1 MRMSSFDWVMLLSLS
16 LIWGGSFFLNAVI
29 LTELPTLT
37 LVAARVSLAAIALW
51 GYAAVTGRLRGLTP
65 TVWATFAVMGFLNNA
80 IPFTFIVHAQTS
92 ISSGLASIVNATT
105 PLFTILVAGVF
116 LADERFSVLRLAGV
130 AIGLFGVVVMIGTDA
145 LDGIGSSV
153 WAQMFSLGAAVS
165 YGIASVF
172 GRRFRTMGIDPIQ
185 VAMGQVTMSSLM
197 LWPVAIVLD
206 RPFDLAMPSATVW
219 GAMGVLS
226 VICTACAYILY
237 FKVLERAGATNISMV
252 TFLVPVSAILLG
264 VLFLGETLHISHVI
278 GMLLIGLGLIVIDG
292 RMFSRLGN

>member
-37 LVAARVSLAAIALW
+37 LVAARVSLAAVTLW
-51 GYAAVTGRLRGLTP
+51 GFAAVTGRFRGLTP
-65 TVWATFAVMGFLNNA
+65 AVWAAFAVMGFVNNA

-92 ISSGLASIVNATT
+92 ISSGLASILNATT

-116 LADERFSVLRLAGV
+116 LADERFSVLRLVGV
-130 AIGLFGVVVMIGTDA
+130 AFGLLGVVLMIGTDA

-153 WAQMFSLGAAVS
+153 WAQIFSLGAAVS
-165 YGIASVF
+165 YGFASVF
-172 GRRFRTMGIDPIQ
+172 GRRFRTLGIDPIQ
-185 VAMGQVTMSSLM
+185 VAMGQVTMASLM
-197 LWPVAIVLD
+197 LWPVAFTLE
-206 RPFDLAMPSATVW
+206 RPQDLAMPSATVW
-219 GAMGVLS
+219 GALGMLS

-264 VLFLGETLHISHVI
+264 ILFLGETLHISHVM
-278 GMLLIGLGLIVIDG
+278 GMLLIGLGLIIIDG
-292 RMFSRLGN
+292 RMFSRMGN

>member
-51 GYAAVTGRLRGLTP
+51 GFAAITGRLRGLTP
-65 TVWATFAVMGFLNNA
+65 AVWAAFAVMGFLNNA

-92 ISSGLASIVNATT
+92 ISSGLASILNATT

-116 LADERFSVLRLAGV
+116 LSDERFSVMRLAGV

-165 YGIASVF
+165 YGFASVF
-172 GRRFRTMGIDPIQ
+172 GRRFRRLGIDPIQ

-206 RPFDLAMPSATVW
+206 RPFDLAMPSVTVW
-219 GAMGVLS
+219 GALGVLS

-264 VLFLGETLHISHVI
+264 ILFLGETLHISHVI
-278 GMLLIGLGLIVIDG
+278 GMLLISLGLIVIDG
-292 RMFSRLGN
+292 RMFSRMGN

>member
-51 GYAAVTGRLRGLTP
+51 GFAAITGRLRGLTP
-65 TVWATFAVMGFLNNA
+65 AVWAAFAVMGFLNNA

-92 ISSGLASIVNATT
+92 ISSGLASILNATT

-165 YGIASVF
+165 YGFASVF
-172 GRRFRTMGIDPIQ
+172 GRRFRRLGIDPIQ

-206 RPFDLAMPSATVW
+206 RPFDLAMPSVTVW
-219 GAMGVLS
+219 GALGVLS

-264 VLFLGETLHISHVI
+264 ILFLGETLHISHVI

-292 RMFSRLGN
+292 RMFSRMGN

>member
-51 GYAAVTGRLRGLTP
+51 GFAAITGRLRGLTP
-65 TVWATFAVMGFLNNA
+65 AVWAAFAVMGFLNNA
-80 IPFTFIVHAQTS
+80 IPFTLIVHAQTS
-92 ISSGLASIVNATT
+92 ISSGLASILNATT

-116 LADERFSVLRLAGV
+116 LSDERFSVMRLAGV

-165 YGIASVF
+165 YGFASVF
-172 GRRFRTMGIDPIQ
+172 GRRFRRLGIDPIQ

-206 RPFDLAMPSATVW
+206 RPFDLAMPSVTVW
-219 GAMGVLS
+219 GALGVLS

-264 VLFLGETLHISHVI
+264 ILFLGETLHISHVI

-292 RMFSRLGN
+292 RMFSRMGN

>member
-37 LVAARVSLAAIALW
+37 LVAARVSLAAVALW
-51 GYAAVTGRLRGLTP
+51 GFAAITGRLRGLTP
-65 TVWATFAVMGFLNNA
+65 AVWAAFAVMGFLNNA

-92 ISSGLASIVNATT
+92 ISSGLASILNATT

-116 LADERFSVLRLAGV
+116 LSDERFSVMRLAGV

-165 YGIASVF
+165 YGFASVF
-172 GRRFRTMGIDPIQ
+172 GRRFRRLGIDPIQ

-206 RPFDLAMPSATVW
+206 RPFDLAMPSVTVW
-219 GAMGVLS
+219 GALGVLS

-264 VLFLGETLHISHVI
+264 ILFLGETLHISHVI

-292 RMFSRLGN
+292 RMFSRMGN

>member
-51 GYAAVTGRLRGLTP
+51 GFAAITGRLRGLTP
-65 TVWATFAVMGFLNNA
+65 AVWAAFAVMGFLNNA

-92 ISSGLASIVNATT
+92 ISSGLASILNATT

-116 LADERFSVLRLAGV
+116 LSDERFSVMRLAGV

-165 YGIASVF
+165 YGFASVF
-172 GRRFRTMGIDPIQ
+172 GRRFRRLGIDPIQ

-206 RPFDLAMPSATVW
+206 RPFDLAMPSVTVW
-219 GAMGVLS
+219 GALGVLS

-264 VLFLGETLHISHVI
+264 ILFLSETLHISHVI

-292 RMFSRLGN
+292 RMFSRMGN

>member
-51 GYAAVTGRLRGLTP
+51 GFAAITGRLRGLTP
-65 TVWATFAVMGFLNNA
+65 AVWAAFALMGFLNNA

-92 ISSGLASIVNATT
+92 ISSGLASILNATT

-116 LADERFSVLRLAGV
+116 LSDERFSVMRLAGV

-165 YGIASVF
+165 YGFASVF
-172 GRRFRTMGIDPIQ
+172 GRRFRRLGIDPIQ

-206 RPFDLAMPSATVW
+206 RPFDLAMPSVTVW
-219 GAMGVLS
+219 GALGVLS

-264 VLFLGETLHISHVI
+264 ILFLGETLHISHVI

-292 RMFSRLGN
+292 RMFSRMGN

>member
-51 GYAAVTGRLRGLTP
+51 GFAAITGRLRGLTP
-65 TVWATFAVMGFLNNA
+65 AVWAAFAVMGFLNNA

-92 ISSGLASIVNATT
+92 ISSGLASILNATT

-116 LADERFSVLRLAGV
+116 LSDERFSVMRLAGV

-165 YGIASVF
+165 YGFASVF
-172 GRRFRTMGIDPIQ
+172 GRRFRRLGIDPIQ

-206 RPFDLAMPSATVW
+206 RPFDLALPSVTVW
-219 GAMGVLS
+219 GALGVLS

-264 VLFLGETLHISHVI
+264 ILFLGETLHISHVI

-292 RMFSRLGN
+292 RMFSRMGN

>member
-37 LVAARVSLAAIALW
+37 LVAARVSLAAVTLW
-51 GYAAVTGRLRGLTP
+51 GFAAITGRFRGLTP
-65 TVWATFAVMGFLNNA
+65 AVWAAFAVMGFVNNA

-92 ISSGLASIVNATT
+92 ISSGLASILNATT

-116 LADERFSVLRLAGV
+116 LADERFSVLRLVGV
-130 AIGLFGVVVMIGTDA
+130 AFGLLGVVLMIGTDA
-145 LDGIGSSV
+145 LDGIGTSV
-153 WAQMFSLGAAVS
+153 WAQIFSLGAAVS
-165 YGIASVF
+165 YGFASVF
-172 GRRFRTMGIDPIQ
+172 GRRFRALGIDPIQ
-185 VAMGQVTMSSLM
+185 VAMGQVTMASLM
-197 LWPVAIVLD
+197 LWPVAFTLE
-206 RPFDLAMPSATVW
+206 RPQDLVMPSATVW
-219 GAMGVLS
+219 GALGMLS

-264 VLFLGETLHISHVI
+264 ILFLDETLHISHVL
-278 GMLLIGLGLIVIDG
+278 GMLLIGLGLIIIDG
-292 RMFSRLGN
+292 RMFSRMGN

>member
-51 GYAAVTGRLRGLTP
+51 GFVAITGRLRELTP
-65 TVWATFAVMGFLNNA
+65 AVWAAFAVMGFLNNA

-92 ISSGLASIVNATT
+92 ISSGLASILNATT

-116 LADERFSVLRLAGV
+116 LSDERFSVMRLAGV

-165 YGIASVF
+165 YGFASVF
-172 GRRFRTMGIDPIQ
+172 GRRFRRLGIDPIQ

-206 RPFDLAMPSATVW
+206 RPFDLAMPSVTVW
-219 GAMGVLS
+219 GALGVLS

-264 VLFLGETLHISHVI
+264 ILFLGETLHISHVI

-292 RMFSRLGN
+292 RMFSRMGN

>member
-51 GYAAVTGRLRGLTP
+51 GFAAITGRLRGLTP
-65 TVWATFAVMGFLNNA
+65 AVWAAFAVMGFLNNA

-92 ISSGLASIVNATT
+92 ISSGLASILNATT

-116 LADERFSVLRLAGV
+116 LSDERFSVMRLAGV

-145 LDGIGSSV
+145 LNGIGSSV

-165 YGIASVF
+165 YGFASVF
-172 GRRFRTMGIDPIQ
+172 GRRFRRLGIDPIQ

-206 RPFDLAMPSATVW
+206 RPFDLAMPSVTVW
-219 GAMGVLS
+219 GALGVLS

-264 VLFLGETLHISHVI
+264 ILFLGETLHISHVI

-292 RMFSRLGN
+292 RMFSRMGN

>member
-51 GYAAVTGRLRGLTP
+51 GFAAITGRLRGLTP
-65 TVWATFAVMGFLNNA
+65 AVWAAFAVMGFLNNA

-92 ISSGLASIVNATT
+92 ISSGLASILNATT

-165 YGIASVF
+165 YGFASVF
-172 GRRFRTMGIDPIQ
+172 GRRFRRLGIDPIQ

-197 LWPVAIVLD
+197 LWPVAIVTD
-206 RPFDLAMPSATVW
+206 RPFDLAMPSVTVW

-252 TFLVPVSAILLG
+252 TFLVPVFAILLG
-264 VLFLGETLHISHVI
+264 ILFLGETLHISHVI

-292 RMFSRLGN
+292 RMFSRMGN

>member
-51 GYAAVTGRLRGLTP
+51 GFAAITGRLRGLTP
-65 TVWATFAVMGFLNNA
+65 AVWAAFAVMGFLNNA

-92 ISSGLASIVNATT
+92 ISSGLASILNATT

-165 YGIASVF
+165 YGFASVF
-172 GRRFRTMGIDPIQ
+172 GRRFRRLGIDPIQ

-197 LWPVAIVLD
+197 LWPVAIVTD
-206 RPFDLAMPSATVW
+206 RPFDLAMPSVTVW
-219 GAMGVLS
+219 GALGVLS

-264 VLFLGETLHISHVI
+264 ILFLGETLHISHVI

-292 RMFSRLGN
+292 RMFSRMGN

>member
-51 GYAAVTGRLRGLTP
+51 GFAAITGRLRGLTP
-65 TVWATFAVMGFLNNA
+65 AVWAAFAVMGFLNNA

-92 ISSGLASIVNATT
+92 ISSGLASILNATT

-116 LADERFSVLRLAGV
+116 LSDERFSVMRLAGV

-165 YGIASVF
+165 YGFASVF
-172 GRRFRTMGIDPIQ
+172 GRRFRRLGIDPIR

-206 RPFDLAMPSATVW
+206 RPFDLAMPSVTVW
-219 GAMGVLS
+219 GALGVLS

-252 TFLVPVSAILLG
+252 TFLVPVFAILLG
-264 VLFLGETLHISHVI
+264 ILFLGETLHISHVI

-292 RMFSRLGN
+292 RMFLRMGN

>member
-1 MRMSSFDWVMLLSLS
+1 
-16 LIWGGSFFLNAVI
+16 
-29 LTELPTLT
+29 
-37 LVAARVSLAAIALW
+37 
-51 GYAAVTGRLRGLTP
+51 
-65 TVWATFAVMGFLNNA
+65 
-80 IPFTFIVHAQTS
+80 VHAQTS
-92 ISSGLASIVNATT
+92 ISSGLASILNATT

-116 LADERFSVLRLAGV
+116 LSDERFSVIRLAGV

-165 YGIASVF
+165 YGFASVF
-172 GRRFRTMGIDPIQ
+172 GRRFRRLGIDPIQ

-206 RPFDLAMPSATVW
+206 RPFDLAMPSVTVW
-219 GAMGVLS
+219 GALGVLS

-264 VLFLGETLHISHVI
+264 ILFLGETLHISHVI

-292 RMFSRLGN
+292 RMFSRMGN

>member
-51 GYAAVTGRLRGLTP
+51 GFAAITGRLRGLTP
-65 TVWATFAVMGFLNNA
+65 AVWAAFAVMGFLNNA

-92 ISSGLASIVNATT
+92 ISSGLASILNATT

-116 LADERFSVLRLAGV
+116 LSDERFSVMRLAGV

-165 YGIASVF
+165 YGFASVF
-172 GRRFRTMGIDPIQ
+172 GRRFRRLEIDPIQ

-206 RPFDLAMPSATVW
+206 RPFDLAMPSVTVW
-219 GAMGVLS
+219 GALGVLS

-264 VLFLGETLHISHVI
+264 ILFLGETLHISHVI

-292 RMFSRLGN
+292 RMFSRMGN

>member
-51 GYAAVTGRLRGLTP
+51 GFAAITGRLRGLTP
-65 TVWATFAVMGFLNNA
+65 AVWAAFAVMGFLNNA

-92 ISSGLASIVNATT
+92 ISSGLASILNATT

-116 LADERFSVLRLAGV
+116 LSDERFSVLRLAGV

-165 YGIASVF
+165 YGFASVF
-172 GRRFRTMGIDPIQ
+172 GRRFRRLGIDPIQ

-206 RPFDLAMPSATVW
+206 RPFDLAMPSVTVW
-219 GAMGVLS
+219 GALGVLS

-252 TFLVPVSAILLG
+252 TFLVPVFAILLG
-264 VLFLGETLHISHVI
+264 ILFLGETLHISHVI

-292 RMFSRLGN
+292 RMFSRMGN

>member
-51 GYAAVTGRLRGLTP
+51 GFAAITGRLRGLTP
-65 TVWATFAVMGFLNNA
+65 AVWAAFAVMGFLNNA

-92 ISSGLASIVNATT
+92 ISSGLASILNATT
-105 PLFTILVAGVF
+105 PLFTILVAGVC
-116 LADERFSVLRLAGV
+116 LSDERFSVLRLAGV

-165 YGIASVF
+165 YGFASVF
-172 GRRFRTMGIDPIQ
+172 GRRFRRLGIDPIQ
-185 VAMGQVTMSSLM
+185 VAMGQVTISSLM
-197 LWPVAIVLD
+197 LWPVAIVSD
-206 RPFDLAMPSATVW
+206 RPFDLAMPSVTVW
-219 GAMGVLS
+219 GALGVLS

-264 VLFLGETLHISHVI
+264 ILFLGETLHISHVI

-292 RMFSRLGN
+292 RMFSRMGN

>member
-16 LIWGGSFFLNAVI
+16 LIWGGSFFLNTVI

-51 GYAAVTGRLRGLTP
+51 GFAAITGRLRGLTP
-65 TVWATFAVMGFLNNA
+65 AVWAAFAVMGFLNNA

-92 ISSGLASIVNATT
+92 ISSGLASILNATT

-116 LADERFSVLRLAGV
+116 LSDERFSVMRLAGV

-165 YGIASVF
+165 YGFASVF
-172 GRRFRTMGIDPIQ
+172 GRRFRRLGIDPIQ

-206 RPFDLAMPSATVW
+206 RPFDLAMPSVTVW
-219 GAMGVLS
+219 GALGVLS

-264 VLFLGETLHISHVI
+264 ILFLGETLHISHVI
-278 GMLLIGLGLIVIDG
+278 GMLLIGIGLIVIDG
-292 RMFSRLGN
+292 RMFSRMGN

>member
-51 GYAAVTGRLRGLTP
+51 GFAAITGRLRGLTP
-65 TVWATFAVMGFLNNA
+65 AVWAAFAVMGFLNNA

-92 ISSGLASIVNATT
+92 ISSGLASILNATT

-116 LADERFSVLRLAGV
+116 LSDERFSVLRLAGV

-165 YGIASVF
+165 YGFASVF
-172 GRRFRTMGIDPIQ
+172 GRRFRRLGIDPIQ

-206 RPFDLAMPSATVW
+206 RPFDLAMPSVTVW
-219 GAMGVLS
+219 GALGVLS

-264 VLFLGETLHISHVI
+264 ILFLGETLHISHVI

-292 RMFSRLGN
+292 RMFSRMGN

>member
-51 GYAAVTGRLRGLTP
+51 GFVAITGRLRGLTP
-65 TVWATFAVMGFLNNA
+65 AVWAAFAVMGFLNNA

-92 ISSGLASIVNATT
+92 ISSGLASILNATT

-116 LADERFSVLRLAGV
+116 LSDERFSVMRLAGV

-165 YGIASVF
+165 YGFASVF
-172 GRRFRTMGIDPIQ
+172 GRRFRRLGIDPIQ

-206 RPFDLAMPSATVW
+206 RPFDLAMPSVTVW
-219 GAMGVLS
+219 GALGVLS

-264 VLFLGETLHISHVI
+264 ILLLGETLHISHVI

-292 RMFSRLGN
+292 RMFSRMGN

>member
-51 GYAAVTGRLRGLTP
+51 GFAAITGRLRGLTP
-65 TVWATFAVMGFLNNA
+65 AVWAAFAVMGFLNNA

-92 ISSGLASIVNATT
+92 ISSGLASILNATT

-116 LADERFSVLRLAGV
+116 LSDERFSVLRLAGV

-165 YGIASVF
+165 YGFASVF
-172 GRRFRTMGIDPIQ
+172 GRRFRRLGIDPIQ

-197 LWPVAIVLD
+197 LWPVAIVSD
-206 RPFDLAMPSATVW
+206 RPFDLAMPSVTVW
-219 GAMGVLS
+219 GALGVLS

-264 VLFLGETLHISHVI
+264 ILFLGETLHISHVI

-292 RMFSRLGN
+292 RMFSRMGN

>member
-51 GYAAVTGRLRGLTP
+51 GFAAITGRLRGLTP
-65 TVWATFAVMGFLNNA
+65 AVWAAFAVMGFLNNA

-92 ISSGLASIVNATT
+92 ISSGLASILNATT
-105 PLFTILVAGVF
+105 PLFTILVAGVC
-116 LADERFSVLRLAGV
+116 LSDERFSVLRLAGV

-165 YGIASVF
+165 YGFASVF
-172 GRRFRTMGIDPIQ
+172 GRRFRRLGIDPIQ

-206 RPFDLAMPSATVW
+206 RPFDLAMPSVTVW
-219 GAMGVLS
+219 GGLGVLS

-264 VLFLGETLHISHVI
+264 ILFLGETLHISHVI

-292 RMFSRLGN
+292 RMFSRMGN

>member
-51 GYAAVTGRLRGLTP
+51 GFAAITGRLRGLTP
-65 TVWATFAVMGFLNNA
+65 AVWAAFAVMGFLNNA

-92 ISSGLASIVNATT
+92 ISSGLASILNATT

-116 LADERFSVLRLAGV
+116 LSDERFSVMRLAGV

-165 YGIASVF
+165 YGFASVF
-172 GRRFRTMGIDPIQ
+172 GRRFRRLGIDPIQ

-206 RPFDLAMPSATVW
+206 RPFDLAMPSVTVW
-219 GAMGVLS
+219 GALGVLS

-252 TFLVPVSAILLG
+252 TFLVPVFAILLG
-264 VLFLGETLHISHVI
+264 ILFLGETLHISHVI

-292 RMFSRLGN
+292 RMFSRMGN

>member
-51 GYAAVTGRLRGLTP
+51 GFVAITGRLRGLTP
-65 TVWATFAVMGFLNNA
+65 AVWAAFAVMGFLNNA

-92 ISSGLASIVNATT
+92 ISSGLASILNATT

-116 LADERFSVLRLAGV
+116 LSDERFSVMRLAGV

-165 YGIASVF
+165 YGFASVF
-172 GRRFRTMGIDPIQ
+172 GRRFRRLGIDPIQ

-206 RPFDLAMPSATVW
+206 RPFDLAMPSVTVW
-219 GAMGVLS
+219 GALGVLS

-264 VLFLGETLHISHVI
+264 ILFLGETLHISHVI

-292 RMFSRLGN
+292 RMFSRMGN

>member
-37 LVAARVSLAAIALW
+37 LVAARVSLAAVTLW
-51 GYAAVTGRLRGLTP
+51 GFAAILGRFRGLTP
-65 TVWATFAVMGFLNNA
+65 AVWAAFAVMGFVNNA

-92 ISSGLASIVNATT
+92 ISSGLASILNATT

-116 LADERFSVLRLAGV
+116 LADERFSVLRLVGV
-130 AIGLFGVVVMIGTDA
+130 AFGLLGVVLMIGTDA
-145 LDGIGSSV
+145 LDGIGTSV
-153 WAQMFSLGAAVS
+153 WAQIFSLGAAVS
-165 YGIASVF
+165 YGFASVF
-172 GRRFRTMGIDPIQ
+172 GRRFRALGIDPIQ
-185 VAMGQVTMSSLM
+185 VAMGQVTMASLM
-197 LWPVAIVLD
+197 LWPVAFTLE
-206 RPFDLAMPSATVW
+206 RPQDLVMPSAAVW
-219 GAMGVLS
+219 GALGMLS

-264 VLFLGETLHISHVI
+264 ILFLDETLHISHVL
-278 GMLLIGLGLIVIDG
+278 GMLLIGLGLIIIDG
-292 RMFSRLGN
+292 RMFSRMGN

>member
-51 GYAAVTGRLRGLTP
+51 GFAAITGRLRGLTP
-65 TVWATFAVMGFLNNA
+65 AVWAAFAVMGFLNNA

-92 ISSGLASIVNATT
+92 ISSGLASILNATT

-116 LADERFSVLRLAGV
+116 LSDERFSVIRLAGV

-165 YGIASVF
+165 YGFASVF
-172 GRRFRTMGIDPIQ
+172 GRRFRRLGIDPIQ

-206 RPFDLAMPSATVW
+206 RPFDLAMPSVTVW
-219 GAMGVLS
+219 GALGVLS

-264 VLFLGETLHISHVI
+264 ILFLGETLHISHVI

-292 RMFSRLGN
+292 RMFSRMGN

>member
-51 GYAAVTGRLRGLTP
+51 GFAAITGRLRGLTP
-65 TVWATFAVMGFLNNA
+65 AVWAAFAVMGFLNNA

-92 ISSGLASIVNATT
+92 ISSGLASILNATT

-116 LADERFSVLRLAGV
+116 LSDERFSVMRLAGV

-165 YGIASVF
+165 YGFASVF
-172 GRRFRTMGIDPIQ
+172 GRRFRRLGIDPIQ

-197 LWPVAIVLD
+197 LWPVAIVTD
-206 RPFDLAMPSATVW
+206 RPFDLAMPSVTVW

-252 TFLVPVSAILLG
+252 TFLVPISAILLG
-264 VLFLGETLHISHVI
+264 ILFLGETLHISHVI
-278 GMLLIGLGLIVIDG
+278 GVLLIGLGLIVIDG
-292 RMFSRLGN
+292 RMFSRMGN

>member
-37 LVAARVSLAAIALW
+37 LVAARVSLAAITLW
-51 GYAAVTGRLRGLTP
+51 GFAAITGRLRGLTP
-65 TVWATFAVMGFLNNA
+65 AVWVAFAVMGFLNNA

-92 ISSGLASIVNATT
+92 ISSGLASILNATT

-165 YGIASVF
+165 YGFASVF
-172 GRRFRTMGIDPIQ
+172 GRRFRRLGIDPIQ

-197 LWPVAIVLD
+197 LWPVAIVTD
-206 RPFDLAMPSATVW
+206 RPFDLAMPSVTVW

-264 VLFLGETLHISHVI
+264 ILFLGETLHISHVI

-292 RMFSRLGN
+292 RMFSRMGN

>member
-29 LTELPTLT
+29 LAELPTLT

-51 GYAAVTGRLRGLTP
+51 GYAAVTGRFRGLTP

-206 RPFDLAMPSATVW
+206 RPFDLAMLSATVW

>member
-51 GYAAVTGRLRGLTP
+51 GFAAITGRLRGLTP
-65 TVWATFAVMGFLNNA
+65 AVWAAFAVMGFLNNA

-92 ISSGLASIVNATT
+92 ISSGLASILNATT

-116 LADERFSVLRLAGV
+116 LSDERFSVMRLAGV

-153 WAQMFSLGAAVS
+153 WAQVFSLGAAVS
-165 YGIASVF
+165 YGFASVF
-172 GRRFRTMGIDPIQ
+172 GRRFRRLGIDPIQ

-206 RPFDLAMPSATVW
+206 RPFDLAMPSVTVW
-219 GAMGVLS
+219 GALGVLS

-252 TFLVPVSAILLG
+252 TFLVPVFAILLG
-264 VLFLGETLHISHVI
+264 ILFLGETLHISHVI

-292 RMFSRLGN
+292 RMFSRMGN

>member
-51 GYAAVTGRLRGLTP
+51 GFAAITGRLRGLTP
-65 TVWATFAVMGFLNNA
+65 AVWAAFAVMGFLNNA

-92 ISSGLASIVNATT
+92 ISSGLASILNATT

-116 LADERFSVLRLAGV
+116 LSDERFSVMRLAGV

-145 LDGIGSSV
+145 LDGIGISV

-165 YGIASVF
+165 YGFASVF
-172 GRRFRTMGIDPIQ
+172 GRRFRRLGIDPIQ

-206 RPFDLAMPSATVW
+206 RPFDLAMPSVTVW
-219 GAMGVLS
+219 GALGVLS

-264 VLFLGETLHISHVI
+264 ILFLGETLHISHVI

-292 RMFSRLGN
+292 RMFSRMGN

>member
-51 GYAAVTGRLRGLTP
+51 GFAAITGRLRGLTP
-65 TVWATFAVMGFLNNA
+65 AVWAAFAVMGFLNNA

-92 ISSGLASIVNATT
+92 ISSGLASILNATT

-116 LADERFSVLRLAGV
+116 LSDERFSVMRLAGV

-165 YGIASVF
+165 YGFASVF
-172 GRRFRTMGIDPIQ
+172 GRRFRRLGIDPIR

-206 RPFDLAMPSATVW
+206 RPFDLAMPSVTVW
-219 GAMGVLS
+219 GALGVLS

-264 VLFLGETLHISHVI
+264 ILFLGETLHISHVI

-292 RMFSRLGN
+292 RMFSRMGN

>member
-51 GYAAVTGRLRGLTP
+51 GFAAITGRLRGLTP
-65 TVWATFAVMGFLNNA
+65 AVWAAFAVMGFLNNA
-80 IPFTFIVHAQTS
+80 IPFTFIVYAQTS
-92 ISSGLASIVNATT
+92 ISSGLASILNATT

-116 LADERFSVLRLAGV
+116 LSDERFSVMRLAGV

-165 YGIASVF
+165 YGFASVF
-172 GRRFRTMGIDPIQ
+172 GRRFRRLGIDPIQ

-206 RPFDLAMPSATVW
+206 RPFDLAMPSVTVW
-219 GAMGVLS
+219 GALGVLS

-264 VLFLGETLHISHVI
+264 ILFLGETLHISHVI

-292 RMFSRLGN
+292 RMFSRMGN

>member
-1 MRMSSFDWVMLLSLS
+1 
-16 LIWGGSFFLNAVI
+16 
-29 LTELPTLT
+29 
-37 LVAARVSLAAIALW
+37 
-51 GYAAVTGRLRGLTP
+51 LRGLTP
-65 TVWATFAVMGFLNNA
+65 AVWAAFAVMGFLNNA

-92 ISSGLASIVNATT
+92 ISSGLASILNATT

-116 LADERFSVLRLAGV
+116 LSDERFSVMRLAGV

-165 YGIASVF
+165 YGFASVF
-172 GRRFRTMGIDPIQ
+172 GRRFRRLGIDPIQ

-206 RPFDLAMPSATVW
+206 RPFDLAMPSVTVW
-219 GAMGVLS
+219 GALGVLS

-264 VLFLGETLHISHVI
+264 ILFLGETLHISHVI

-292 RMFSRLGN
+292 RMFSRMGN

>member
-51 GYAAVTGRLRGLTP
+51 GFAAITGRLRGLTP
-65 TVWATFAVMGFLNNA
+65 AVLAAFAVMGFLNNA

-92 ISSGLASIVNATT
+92 ISSGLASILNATT

-116 LADERFSVLRLAGV
+116 LSDERFSVMRLAGV

-165 YGIASVF
+165 YGFASVF
-172 GRRFRTMGIDPIQ
+172 GRRFRRLGIDPIQ

-206 RPFDLAMPSATVW
+206 RPFDLAMPSVTVW
-219 GAMGVLS
+219 GALGVLS

-264 VLFLGETLHISHVI
+264 ILFLGETLHISHVI

-292 RMFSRLGN
+292 RMFSRMGN

>member
-51 GYAAVTGRLRGLTP
+51 GFAAITGRLRGLTP
-65 TVWATFAVMGFLNNA
+65 AVWAAFAVMGFLNNA

-92 ISSGLASIVNATT
+92 ISSGLASILNATT

-116 LADERFSVLRLAGV
+116 LSDERFSVMRLAGV

-165 YGIASVF
+165 YGFASVF
-172 GRRFRTMGIDPIQ
+172 GRRFRRLGIDPIQ

-206 RPFDLAMPSATVW
+206 RPFDLAMPSVTVW
-219 GAMGVLS
+219 GALGVLS

-264 VLFLGETLHISHVI
+264 ILFLGETLHISHVI

-292 RMFSRLGN
+292 RMFSRMGN